1 MMITNFLKSYNIL
14 TDEDIEAYLKLAESK
29 TLKKDDFLVKEGQ
42 TSQYIA
48 FIKSGIFR
56 SFYYSSESEE
66 VTYCFTFKNTL
77 ITAYTSWILEEPS
90 AENIQALTD
99 MDLLLI
105 SKKNMTYLEDH
116 YPNWIKFFKYVA
128 ELEYVNLEKR
138 LFLLQ
143 RESAEKRYQDLLENQ
158 PEYLKLIP
166 LHYLASY
173 LGVTQRHLS
182 RIRKN
187 LSFRHLSYF
196 MVSN

>member
-1 MMITNFLKSYNIL
+1 
-14 TDEDIEAYLKLAESK
+14 
-29 TLKKDDFLVKEGQ
+29 
-42 TSQYIA
+42 
-48 FIKSGIFR
+48 
-56 SFYYSSESEE
+56 
-66 VTYCFTFKNTL
+66 
-77 ITAYTSWILEEPS
+77 
-90 AENIQALTD
+90 
-99 MDLLLI
+99 
-105 SKKNMTYLEDH
+105 MTYLEDY
-116 YPNWIKFFKYVA
+116 YPNWIKFFKNVA

-187 LSFRHLSYF
+187 LSF
-196 MVSN
+196 